1 MLYQGQN
8 SKKMKL
14 VKHSHRPA
22 HLFIDNTAYFISAAT
37 YQHQK
42 YLDAVC
48 KDHHQSLL
56 HQVFTQYQWQ
66 LAHWVILDNH
76 YHLLCHSKKGTDL
89 PKIMA
94 KLHALSSQY
103 IKAKANIEDI
113 IWSNYWDYCPRNE
126 REYNIRLCYLLDN
139 PHKHGYVESLHDWKW
154 SSFHQFFD
162 KTGKKALKDLF
173 LEHREYRDACF
184 E

>member
-1 MLYQGQN
+1 
-8 SKKMKL
+8 MKL
-14 VKHSHRPA
+14 VKHPHRPA
-22 HLFIDNTAYFISAAT
+22 HLFVDNAAYFISAAT

-42 YLDAVC
+42 HLDVAC
-48 KDHHQSLL
+48 KDYHQKLL
-56 HQVFTQYQWQ
+56 HQIFAQYQWQ

-76 YHLLCHSKKGTDL
+76 YHLLCHSNKGVDL

-103 IKAKANIEDI
+103 IKAQTNIEGV
-113 IWSNYWDYCPRNE
+113 IWSNYWDYCPCNE
-126 REYNIRLCYLLDN
+126 REYNIRLRYLLDN
-139 PHKHGYVESLHDWKW
+139 PRKHGYVESLHDWKW

-162 KTGKKALKDLF
+162 KTGKKVLKDLF